1 MRRDSIFAVGVA
13 SMGIVGGCARTAT
26 PAAET
31 KTEVLPASASIGL
44 AAGVTSLTSLVG
56 SSRVAA
62 GLADGHIAIWNAR
75 DAAPEATLL
84 PHGKQVLAVGSNGDG
99 SHVWSIAS
107 DGTLVRTRIGG
118 GAAAATLHLDLG
130 AAATRAAAFSSD
142 GSTLLTGGEFGEV
155 RVFDTA
161 SGTLKH
167 VLRAHR
173 TELQSIALRPGSL
186 IAATASAES
195 DLRIWNTSTSGEITS
210 VDGDSS
216 LFALAFSP
224 RDGTLAAGG
233 VDRRLTLRD
242 AQTFAAVGELA
253 LPPPRMVASLAWSLD
268 GRFIAIGDID
278 DKTLSKGS
286 IEIVDAATRAVVA
299 RLDTG
304 DVPVSSLAFVGSD
317 PTIVAVVGRELRA
330 WTIPGMR

>member
-1 MRRDSIFAVGVA
+1 MRRGSSFAMGVA
-13 SMGIVGGCARTAT
+13 SMVIVVGCAPAVT

-31 KTEVLPASASIGL
+31 TIEALPPSASVGL
-44 AAGVTSLTSLVG
+44 AEDVTSLASLTG

-62 GLADGHIAIWNAR
+62 GLANGHIAIWNGR
-75 DAAPEATLL
+75 DAAPEARLL
-84 PHGKQVLAVGSNGDG
+84 PHGKQVLAVGPSGDG
-99 SHVWSIAS
+99 GRVWSVAS
-107 DGTLVRTRIGG
+107 DGTLVLTPIGG

-167 VLRAHR
+167 VLRGHR
-173 TELQSIALRPGSL
+173 TELQSIAVRPGSP

-195 DLRIWNTSTSGEITS
+195 DLRIWNTSTSREITS
-210 VDGDSS
+210 VDGDLS

-224 RDGTLAAGG
+224 RDGTLATGG

-242 AQTFAAVGELA
+242 ARTFAAVGELA
-253 LPPPRMVASLAWSLD
+253 LPPPRMVASLAWSPD
-268 GRFIAIGDID
+268 GRLIAIGDID
-278 DKTLSKGS
+278 DKTLSRGS
-286 IEIVDAATRAVVA
+286 LEIVNATTRVVIA

-304 DVPVSSLAFVGSD
+304 DAPVSSLAFVGSD
-317 PTIVAVVGRELRA
+317 PTIVAVIGRELRA